1 MADPQNPKWY
11 LIAMTA
17 INKPI
22 SRRTRN
28 PLQRWGPDA
37 KRIVVTIAPLGGDDC
52 IELRLERRRQPYR
65 IMVDD
70 LYRYLV
76 RQTVL
81 VKQMA
86 KLRERIGKRKR
97 RVKRR

>member
-1 MADPQNPKWY
+1 
-11 LIAMTA
+11 MTE
-17 INKPI
+17 ILKPI
-22 SRRTRN
+22 HRRTRQ
-28 PLQRWGPDA
+28 PFQRWGPDA
-37 KRIVVTIAPLGGDDC
+37 KKIVVTIAPLGGDDV

-81 VKQMA
+81 CRQMEKVRA
-86 KLRERIGKRKR
+86 RIGKKPR
-97 RVKRR
+97 RVRRK

>member
-1 MADPQNPKWY
+1 
-11 LIAMTA
+11 MTA
-17 INKPI
+17 IIKPV

-28 PLQRWGPDA
+28 PFVRYGPDA
-37 KRIVVTIAPLGGDDC
+37 KRIVVTIAPVGGDDC

-81 VKQMA
+81 CKQMEKVRA
-86 KLRERIGKRKR
+86 RIGKRKR
-97 RVKRR
+97 RVRRK

>member
-1 MADPQNPKWY
+1 
-11 LIAMTA
+11 MTE
-17 INKPI
+17 ITKPI
-22 SRRTRN
+22 HRRTRQ

-37 KRIVVTIAPLGGDDC
+37 KKIVITIAPLGGDDC

-81 VKQMA
+81 HKEMA
-86 KLRERIGKRKR
+86 RVRAHIGKRKR
-97 RVKRR
+97 RVRRK